1 MSFLKKLSRTFVP
14 SDKNGARGK
23 EGCRAYAIG
32 DIHGRLDL
40 LNLLLERIEED
51 IAARPR
57 ARIFIIFLGDYIDRG
72 ADSAGVVERLRTY
85 QPRDVTTIFLSGNHE
100 EVLLKILAGERGIF
114 PSWLKF
120 GGAECAASY
129 GMDVA
134 ALRRLDEAAA
144 IALLQAKVP
153 RAHREFLE
161 NCADTFRFG
170 DYLFVHAGIRP
181 GVGID
186 EQDRSDLR
194 WIRDPFLSDG
204 KDHGFVVVHGHTIV
218 ERVEERTNRIAIDT
232 GAYRTGLLTCLAVEE
247 GERWYLTSA
256 ACAGGGV
263 AAGGAR
269 QAAG

>member
-1 MSFLKKLSRTFVP
+1 MSFLKKLSRAFAP
-14 SDKNGARGK
+14 SNKDGARGK
-23 EGCRAYAIG
+23 EGCRAYAVG

-40 LNLLLERIEED
+40 LNLLIERIEED
-51 IAARPR
+51 MAARPP
-57 ARIFIIFLGDYIDRG
+57 ARTFIIFLGDFIDRG
-72 ADSAGVVERLRTY
+72 PDSAGVVERLRTY
-85 QPRDVTTIFLSGNHE
+85 KPQGATTVFLSGNHE

-114 PSWLKF
+114 ASWLKF

-134 ALRRLDEAAA
+134 ALRRLDENAA
-144 IALLQAKVP
+144 ITLLQAKVP
-153 RAHREFLE
+153 RGHREFLE

-181 GVGID
+181 GVAID

-194 WIRDPFLSDG
+194 WIRDPFLSDA

-232 GAYRTGLLTCLAVEE
+232 GAYHTGILTCLVVEE
-247 GERWYLTSA
+247 AERRYLTSA
-256 ACAGGGV
+256 ALAADGAEAGEALRPTG
-263 AAGGAR
+263 
-269 QAAG
+269 